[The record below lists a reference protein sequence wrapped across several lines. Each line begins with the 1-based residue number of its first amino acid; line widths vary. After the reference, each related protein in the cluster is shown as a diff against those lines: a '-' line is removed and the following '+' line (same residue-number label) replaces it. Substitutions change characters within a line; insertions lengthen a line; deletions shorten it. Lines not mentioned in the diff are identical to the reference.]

1 MNTRVKNLAH
11 DKAFANVYILDT
23 DISRLKQEI
32 KDDNTPF
39 ITIDQLEGVLRH
51 TKQQREVWDYIAK
64 LIEIDHEKI
73 DYLDY
78 EKQNTIQMK
87 LQTWLA
93 YAVSLLQAQHIP
105 RKRGLNFAITHHP
118 HPSASADEH
127 DPKVTT
133 CSFFEPLKSIFHV
146 TPRSSQ

>member
-1 MNTRVKNLAH
+1 MEIDIKNRAH
-11 DKAFANVYILDT
+11 DKAFSTIYSLDT

-64 LIEIDHEKI
+64 LIEIDHERI

-78 EKQNTIQMK
+78 GKQN
-87 LQTWLA
+87 
-93 YAVSLLQAQHIP
+93 
-105 RKRGLNFAITHHP
+105 NIT
-118 HPSASADEH
+118 
-127 DPKVTT
+127 
-133 CSFFEPLKSIFHV
+133 
-146 TPRSSQ
+146 

>member
-1 MNTRVKNLAH
+1 MEKDIQNRAH
-11 DKAFANVYILDT
+11 DKAFATIYGLDN

-64 LIEIDHEKI
+64 LIEIDHERI

-78 EKQNTIQMK
+78 EKQN
-87 LQTWLA
+87 
-93 YAVSLLQAQHIP
+93 
-105 RKRGLNFAITHHP
+105 NIT
-118 HPSASADEH
+118 
-127 DPKVTT
+127 
-133 CSFFEPLKSIFHV
+133 
-146 TPRSSQ
+146 

>member
-1 MNTRVKNLAH
+1 MTTRVKNLAH
-11 DKAFANVYILDT
+11 DKAFANVYNLDT

-64 LIEIDHEKI
+64 LIEIDHERI

-78 EKQNTIQMK
+78 EKQN
-87 LQTWLA
+87 
-93 YAVSLLQAQHIP
+93 
-105 RKRGLNFAITHHP
+105 NIT
-118 HPSASADEH
+118 
-127 DPKVTT
+127 
-133 CSFFEPLKSIFHV
+133 
-146 TPRSSQ
+146 